1 MAQASRIVRFGV
13 FEADLNA
20 GELRKHGLRI
30 RVPEQAFQVLAML
43 VDRPG
48 EIVTRAELRER
59 LWPGRAYVD
68 FEHGLNKA
76 VNRLREALGDSGANP
91 RFVGTVARRGYR
103 LLAPV
108 AAEQGQAPAKAHK
121 RIRLAVLPFENV
133 GEDPEQEFFSDGLT
147 EEMISELGRLSPGR
161 LGIIAR
167 TSAMHYKHSGKRIDE
182 IGKELGVDYIL
193 EGGVRRV
200 EKRWRITTQLIH
212 VGDQTHLWAQ
222 TYDRELT
229 DIFEVQREVAQR
241 VADSL
246 AFELL
251 PEAHTRGR
259 FVIPEAYEA
268 YLRGR
273 YFWNRGNDADA
284 WKAIEWFERA
294 LEHDPRYALAYS
306 AIADCRG
313 RLVWFSAT
321 PPNEGGAKAKAAA
334 TRALELDEN
343 LSEAHASMALVH
355 FWYEWDWAAAE
366 REFRR
371 STELRPNYADAHN
384 WYAAFLNATGRF
396 DAAVAEH
403 KLAEE
408 LDPLSLTI
416 AMNGADPYYFT
427 RRFDPAIEHL
437 ERVLRREPRFFPA
450 HYNLGR
456 AYALK
461 GAYEAAIAAFE
472 IAARLSGNLQAAA
485 ALAYAYA
492 RVGRSAEARE
502 ILAEMEQALAARY
515 LASPQLAL
523 IHLGLWETD
532 KALDRLEQGL
542 KERSF
547 FMIYLRADPI
557 YDDLREHPRFV
568 RVLESLKFPTAGA
581 VEGAAGGRT

>member
-1 MAQASRIVRFGV
+1 MDQCSRIVRFGV
-13 FEADLNA
+13 FEADLDA
-20 GELRKHGLRI
+20 GELRKHGLKI

-43 VDRPG
+43 VERPG
-48 EIVTRAELRER
+48 ETITRTELRER
-59 LWPGRAYVD
+59 LWPGRTHVD

-76 VNRLREALGDSGANP
+76 VNRLRDALGDSGANP
-91 RFVGTVARRGYR
+91 RFVGTVPRRGYR
-103 LLAPV
+103 LLAPIMT
-108 AAEQGQAPAKAHK
+108 EPGQAPAVQP

-133 GEDPEQEFFSDGLT
+133 GADPEQEFFSDGLT
-147 EEMISELGRLSPGR
+147 EEMISELGRLNPGR

-167 TSAMHYKHSGKRIDE
+167 TSAMQYKHSGKRIDE
-182 IGKELGVDYIL
+182 IGKELAVDYVL
-193 EGGVRRV
+193 EGSVRRV
-200 EKRWRITTQLIH
+200 GNRSRITAQLIH

-222 TYDRELT
+222 SYDRELG
-229 DIFEVQREVAQR
+229 DIFEMQREVAQH

-251 PEAHTRGR
+251 PEAQARRR
-259 FVIPEAYEA
+259 FVVPEAHEA

-273 YFWNRGNDADA
+273 YFWNRGNDAGA

-294 LEHDPRYALAYS
+294 LEHDPQYALAYS
-306 AIADCRG
+306 GIADCHG

-321 PPNEGGAKAKAAA
+321 PPLQGGAKAKMAAS
-334 TRALELDEN
+334 RALEIDPE

-371 STELRPNYADAHN
+371 ATEARPNYADAHN
-384 WYAAFLNATGRF
+384 WYAAFLNAMGRC
-396 DAAVAEH
+396 DEAVSEQ

-416 AMNGADPYYFT
+416 AMNGADPHYFR

-437 ERVLRREPRFFPA
+437 QRVLRREPRFFPA
-450 HYNLGR
+450 QYNLGR

-461 GAYEAAIAAFE
+461 GLYTEAVAAFE
-472 IAARLSGNLQAAA
+472 NAARLSGNRQATA

-492 RVGRSAEARE
+492 RAGKPDEAKK
-502 ILAEMEQALAARY
+502 ILEEMEQAAAVRY
-515 LASPQLAL
+515 LASPQFAL
-523 IHLGLWETD
+523 IHIGLGETG

-542 KERSF
+542 EERSY
-547 FMIYLRADPI
+547 FMIYLRADPF
-557 YDDLREHPRFV
+557 YDELRSHPRFIGLLD
-568 RVLESLKFPTAGA
+568 RLGFPAARGASL
-581 VEGAAGGRT
+581 

>member
-1 MAQASRIVRFGV
+1 MAQGSRIVRFGV
-13 FEADLNA
+13 FEADLDA

-30 RVPEQAFQVLAML
+30 RIPEQAFQVLTML
-43 VDRPG
+43 VERPG
-48 EIVTRAELRER
+48 EIVTRNELRER
-59 LWPGRAYVD
+59 LWPGRAFMD

-76 VNRLREALGDSGANP
+76 VNRLREALGDSGTHP

-108 AAEQGQAPAKAHK
+108 VTAGGPELALPPR

-133 GEDPEQEFFSDGLT
+133 GDDAEQEFFSDGLT
-147 EEMISELGRLSPGR
+147 EEMISELGRLSPSR

-167 TSAMHYKHSGKRIDE
+167 TSAMQYKRSGKRIDE

-200 EKRWRITTQLIH
+200 ERRWRITAQLIH
-212 VGDQTHLWAQ
+212 VDDQTHLWAQ
-222 TYDRELT
+222 SYDRDLE
-229 DIFEVQREVAQR
+229 DIFEIQREVAQR

-259 FVIPEAYEA
+259 FAVPEAYEA

-273 YFWNRGNDADA
+273 YFWNRGNDVDA
-284 WKAIEWFERA
+284 RKAIEWYQRA

-306 AIADCRG
+306 GIADCYG
-313 RLVWFSAT
+313 RLVWFSAMA
-321 PPNEGGAKAKAAA
+321 PVEGGPRAKTAA

-343 LSEAHASMALVH
+343 LSEAHASMALVR
-355 FWYEWDWAAAE
+355 FWYEWDWEAAE

-384 WYAAFLNATGRF
+384 WYAAFLNAMGRF
-396 DAAVAEH
+396 EEAVGQH

-408 LDPLSLTI
+408 LDPLSLII
-416 AMNGADPYYFT
+416 AMNRADRFYFT
-427 RRFDPAIEHL
+427 RAFDPAIDHL
-437 ERVLRREPRFFPA
+437 ERVLRRESRFFPA

-461 GAYEAAIAAFE
+461 GASAPAIAAFE
-472 IAARLSGNLQAAA
+472 NAARLSGNRQAVA

-492 RVGRSAEARE
+492 RAGRATEARKM
-502 ILAEMEQALAARY
+502 LDEMEQAAGSGYLAA
-515 LASPQLAL
+515 PQFAL
-523 IHLGLWETD
+523 VHLGLGEMD
-532 KALDRLEQGL
+532 KAMECLERGFE
-542 KERSF
+542 ERSY
-547 FMIYLRADPI
+547 FMIYLGSDPI
-557 YDDLREHPRFV
+557 YDDLRSEARFV
-568 RVLESLKFPTAGA
+568 RLLERMGLA
-581 VEGAAGGRT
+581 VSGAAGA